1 MASVQLSNDSRP
13 LYARIAEVLQREIRQ
28 QKPGKLLA
36 TQAELAERFDTSLIT
51 VKRALD
57 ELRRL
62 GIIESIRGKG
72 TIVRRPNIT
81 DARTGVSSW
90 TDTMLGLGSEP
101 KTAWNRID
109 IEAGSA
115 ETRRVLNLK
124 QREKLLVVRRLRTI
138 DGEPICLM
146 TNELPASLVPGLAE
160 SGLSEESLYSVLGKR
175 YGIRFAYAD
184 EQVSAR
190 RATSDEVDVFGD
202 QCDTVIEVRRI
213 SFDADGQAV
222 ESGWLT
228 APIDRYTYCVRV
240 ESDQSRP
247 KRKRKTR

>member
-1 MASVQLSNDSRP
+1 MPSVQLSNDSRP
-13 LYARIAEVLQREIRQ
+13 LYARIAEVLQREISQ
-28 QKPGKLLA
+28 QKPGTLLA
-36 TQAELAERFDTSLIT
+36 TQAELADRFDTSLIT

-62 GIIESIRGKG
+62 GFIESIRGKG
-72 TIVRRPNIT
+72 TIVRRPNIA

-101 KTAWNRID
+101 QTAWNRID
-109 IEAGSA
+109 LEAGSQ

-124 QREKLLVVRRLRTI
+124 QRDKLLVVRRLRTI

-146 TNELPASLVPGLAE
+146 TNELPSSLVPGLAE
-160 SGLSEESLYSVLGKR
+160 SGLSEESLYAVLNKR

-190 RATSDEVDVFGD
+190 RATSTEIGVFGD
-202 QCDTVIEVRRI
+202 DCDTVIEVRRI
-213 SFDADGQAV
+213 SFDADGRAV

-240 ESDQSRP
+240 ESTPQP
-247 KRKRKTR
+247 KRRRKT